1 MHLHGPTTAR
11 RADPG
16 STGAGPADTQ
26 LKDMRTGNATL
37 PQEVWQKIASHLG
50 VRNWAQVSGTCKATW
65 NVELQDV
72 RVYECDRLGNAGVAW
87 LLKRAQHARTLLIGE
102 LFGEALQDFAL
113 GLLQSPH
120 SFTNLAAL
128 SLNREDNYRHK
139 RTHEEAEALLMMW
152 TWLAGQARQ
161 LQYLNLTLI
170 QLKGLPRLPQLKHL
184 QLHLKN
190 GDCRRVARCMT
201 DALPSLQTLH
211 IICLND
217 SQDDGPEL
225 LLAAM
230 TQLRSLALR
239 GVLPASLA
247 LPESTQLHVRVHDI
261 HAARHPIWISLLPHL
276 RTFHIDMQKEDSS
289 FDAKENIP
297 LFLFG
302 PSSLETLIV
311 SVRGFETVKAPIQ
324 LRGSF
329 LEVERLAID
338 TLDDIHVEVP
348 AGHGWRLVNFHTC
361 KSLGIRLHDMENFVD
376 NRPEFSFQFTTLQG
390 MGVMLLT
397 RYMAERGPLDGI
409 ESHWS

>member
-1 MHLHGPTTAR
+1 MA
-11 RADPG
+11 
-16 STGAGPADTQ
+16 AGF
-26 LKDMRTGNATL
+26 LRSC
-37 PQEVWQKIASHLG
+37 SHVCLC
-50 VRNWAQVSGTCKATW
+50 T
-65 NVELQDV
+65 
-72 RVYECDRLGNAGVAW
+72 GVAW

-190 GDCRRVARCMT
+190 GDCRRVAGCMT

-211 IICLND
+211 IICHND
-217 SQDDGPEL
+217 SQDDAPEL

-261 HAARHPIWISLLPHL
+261 YAARHPIWISLLPHL

-289 FDAKENIP
+289 FDAEENIP
-297 LFLFG
+297 QFLFG

-311 SVRGFETVKAPIQ
+311 SVSGFGTVKAPIK

-329 LEVERLAID
+329 LEVERLGID

-348 AGHGWRLVNFHTC
+348 TGHGWRLVNFHTC

-397 RYMAERGPLDGI
+397 RYMAERGVDWDWYDSNISYYAECYVHSPSDNAHDLLYLPANFERHNLFYLCRCQACWFCCSPWMALKATGVDSI
-409 ESHWS
+409 KERLIKWS